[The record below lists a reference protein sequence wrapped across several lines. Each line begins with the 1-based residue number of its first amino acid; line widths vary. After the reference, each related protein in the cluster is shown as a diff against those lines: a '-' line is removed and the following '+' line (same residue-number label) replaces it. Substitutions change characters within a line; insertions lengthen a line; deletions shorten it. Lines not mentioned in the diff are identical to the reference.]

1 MYVFTFGCTHR
12 LFFRSAIAH
21 SSAHFGNVTG
31 PIWLDDLACNGT
43 ERDVALCNSRGW
55 GNEDCGH
62 SEDAGVTCNPDRSK
76 VEVDMSRHMLVVIC
90 LLSYSNSG
98 SRNGF
103 ERDFTIELK

>member
-43 ERDVALCNSRGW
+43 ERDVALCNSRG
-55 GNEDCGH
+55 
-62 SEDAGVTCNPDRSK
+62 
-76 VEVDMSRHMLVVIC
+76 
-90 LLSYSNSG
+90 
-98 SRNGF
+98 
-103 ERDFTIELK
+103 